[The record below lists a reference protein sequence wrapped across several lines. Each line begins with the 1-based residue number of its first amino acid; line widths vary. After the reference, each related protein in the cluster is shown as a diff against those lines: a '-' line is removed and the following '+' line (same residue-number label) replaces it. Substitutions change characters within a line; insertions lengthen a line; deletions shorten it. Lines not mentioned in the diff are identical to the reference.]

1 MAEPLVIV
9 GTGFAGYALL
19 RALRQRDRHR
29 EIHMVGADEAAAYS
43 KDQLPAGLAHRRDA
57 DELVIAT
64 AEQMAYRFEA
74 TITPHRRVLAIDPA
88 SRMLRTDNPAQAE
101 QAWSQL
107 VLATG
112 AESVRPANVR
122 GSAAASVLTVGSLA
136 EYAYLRSELA
146 GRRRVAVVGGSIRGC
161 ELAES
166 LKRGGCE
173 VTLLESDPQLLG
185 GSVPALCAERIA
197 AALAAAGVRIR
208 TEDGIQRIDQGMS
221 ELHVTMLGGKP
232 LAVDVVVAAL
242 PTRPRVQLAQAAG
255 LDVAAGIVVDA
266 ALRTSAE
273 TIHALGGCAEFE
285 GRVFELGEDI
295 EAGAQALAD
304 VLAGHGA
311 RMRWK
316 ARVRRLNLDC
326 CAVAICE
333 PPPVAGEWHESATAR
348 GVRALFHDRAGTL
361 RGFVLVGDPAGES
374 GRLLGRVARS

>member
-1 MAEPLVIV
+1 
-9 GTGFAGYALL
+9 
-19 RALRQRDRHR
+19 
-29 EIHMVGADEAAAYS
+29 
-43 KDQLPAGLAHRRDA
+43 
-57 DELVIAT
+57 
-64 AEQMAYRFEA
+64 
-74 TITPHRRVLAIDPA
+74 
-88 SRMLRTDNPAQAE
+88 
-101 QAWSQL
+101 
-107 VLATG
+107 
-112 AESVRPANVR
+112 
-122 GSAAASVLTVGSLA
+122 
-136 EYAYLRSELA
+136 
-146 GRRRVAVVGGSIRGC
+146 
-161 ELAES
+161 
-166 LKRGGCE
+166 
-173 VTLLESDPQLLG
+173 
-185 GSVPALCAERIA
+185 
-197 AALAAAGVRIR
+197 
-208 TEDGIQRIDQGMS
+208 MS

-348 GVRALFHDRAGTL
+348 GVRGLFHDRTGAL
-361 RGFVLVGDPAGES
+361 RGFALVGDPAGES
-374 GRLLGRVARS
+374 GSLLGRVAR